1 MIKDMIAKLT
11 AEANEEAE
19 HKGFC
24 DAELS
29 ANKNTRDEKNAGIDA
44 LNAEIEELTAT
55 ESKLAQDIA
64 ALSATVEELSAALSE
79 ATEIRGAEKTKNE
92 QTIADAKA
100 AIQAVGQATTV
111 LREFYAKAAQAQG
124 GNTGQ
129 QDSASGVMNF
139 LEVVLSDF
147 QRLEE
152 ETTAGESQAAD
163 DFAAFSADTNEA
175 IATNNEDIKGKTT
188 DKTGTAKSLMT
199 AKTDLANTQDELKAA
214 MEYYEKRKPSCVD
227 RGKSGKSAGEHKGEA
242 RGGEA

>member
-1 MIKDMIAKLT
+1 MIAKLT

-55 ESKLAQDIA
+55 ERKLAQDIA

-111 LREFYAKAAQAQG
+111 LREFYAKAAQASG

-147 QRLEE
+147 TRLEE

-175 IATNNEDIKGKTT
+175 IDTNNADIKAKTT
-188 DKTGTAKSLMT
+188 QKTKTAKDLMT
-199 AKTDLANTQDELKAA
+199 AK
-214 MEYYEKRKPSCVD
+214 
-227 RGKSGKSAGEHKGEA
+227 
-242 RGGEA
+242 

>member
-1 MIKDMIAKLT
+1 MIAKLT

-64 ALSATVEELSAALSE
+64 ALSAMVEELSAALSE
-79 ATEIRGAEKTKNE
+79 ATEIRGAEKAKNE

-111 LREFYAKAAQAQG
+111 LR
-124 GNTGQ
+124 
-129 QDSASGVMNF
+129 
-139 LEVVLSDF
+139 
-147 QRLEE
+147 
-152 ETTAGESQAAD
+152 
-163 DFAAFSADTNEA
+163 
-175 IATNNEDIKGKTT
+175 
-188 DKTGTAKSLMT
+188 
-199 AKTDLANTQDELKAA
+199 
-214 MEYYEKRKPSCVD
+214 
-227 RGKSGKSAGEHKGEA
+227 
-242 RGGEA
+242 